1 MYAQEDGRTGGSST
15 VPSVRVR
22 IINRKVPSDD
32 APLPGERLTMSPS
45 SHGSSCLCNEIRME
59 RRLSAVGWRSEA
71 LSFGSLQAGH
81 RCSASLAAAEE
92 AMEAEAAEEAM
103 EAEAVE
109 EATDEEAE
117 AAEEEAEAEAAE
129 ETEAVAA
136 EAAAAEAAEE
146 ASIVVWTPPPGPNT
160 SGAGSGTFSSMH
172 SLHRRSSF
180 SSARPHCFLLNS
192 SRGSSF
198 LQHMSEKHSLTGA

>member
-81 RCSASLAAAEE
+81 RCSASLA
-92 AMEAEAAEEAM
+92 AAEEAM